1 MNLLHLRYFA
11 ELAQTLHY
19 TRAAERLCIAQP
31 SLSHAISQMEGEL
44 GVPLFEKIG
53 KSIVLTHFGEQ
64 FLACTQQTLSTLDS
78 GVDAL
83 QRAGRGEGLIRL
95 GLLRTLGEDFVPG
108 LAASFLKQYPEKD
121 IHFTFNTG
129 TTSQLLDGLSSRRF
143 DLIFASQPPADLGLT
158 SIPVSRQ
165 DLVLITPRKHP
176 LAQFHTIDLAQTIPY
191 PQIYFTKGSGLRYVV
206 DGLFRQIGQEP
217 QIAYETEEDS
227 VIAGLVSHGFGI
239 AVVPYME
246 MLHRLDVK
254 IMQISNPAW
263 ERNFYLVSN
272 DRSYLSPAARE
283 FRQFIL
289 SGVTL

>member
-121 IHFTFNTG
+121 IRFTFNTG
-129 TTSQLLDGLSSRRF
+129 TTSQLLDGLSSRSF

-191 PQIYFTKGSGLRYVV
+191 PQVYFTKGSGLRYVV
-206 DGLFRQIGQEP
+206 DELFRQIGQEP

-246 MLHRLDVK
+246 MLLRLDVK

>member
-1 MNLLHLRYFA
+1 MILLFLQHFRPYLFQYFGGS
-11 ELAQTLHY
+11 LII
-19 TRAAERLCIAQP
+19 RLC
-31 SLSHAISQMEGEL
+31 
-44 GVPLFEKIG
+44 
-53 KSIVLTHFGEQ
+53 
-64 FLACTQQTLSTLDS
+64 
-78 GVDAL
+78 
-83 QRAGRGEGLIRL
+83 
-95 GLLRTLGEDFVPG
+95 
-108 LAASFLKQYPEKD
+108 SFC
-121 IHFTFNTG
+121 NTG

-191 PQIYFTKGSGLRYVV
+191 PQVYFAKGSGLRYVI
-206 DGLFRQIGQEP
+206 DGLYRQIGQEP

-227 VIAGLVSHGFGI
+227 VIAGLVAHGFGI

-246 MLHRLDVK
+246 ILHRLDVK

-272 DRSYLSPAARE
+272 DRSYLTPAARE
-283 FRQFIL
+283 FRQFIVCNYQYR
-289 SGVTL
+289 SCIVDKSTYNRI

>member
-19 TRAAERLCIAQP
+19 TRAAEHLCIAQP
-31 SLSHAISQMEGEL
+31 SLSHAISQMEAEL
-44 GVPLFEKIG
+44 GVPLFEKVG
-53 KSIVLTHFGEQ
+53 KSIVLTHFGKQ
-64 FLACTQQTLSTLDS
+64 FLACTQQTLATLDS
-78 GVDAL
+78 GIDAL
-83 QRAGRGEGLIRL
+83 QRVGRGEGLIRL